1 MLFSRMPCFKNFCN
15 YLARKAFGIVEY
27 AAAADV
33 CSTTPH
39 RRRRKNMGK
48 AFARLIAL
56 LACVVCGVASTAAA
70 GTVEVFFN
78 NENLRYTLFTTN
90 QGQTEYVQ
98 LEKVANMFQLQLDVD
113 ATDGRI
119 VLQYGEKS
127 LSFFPDQ
134 PAVIS
139 ARKSYPMTFPA
150 QNIEGIL
157 MVPLEFLTRTLPL
170 IYEYDLLWDAQQR
183 RITVGIQNLELL
195 SLYAS
200 PYADYTRIAVQ
211 LSQNVPYKITEKIP
225 SLLIFELPQA
235 TFNLPENPLQIN
247 NAAVKHVKVIDSF
260 GTTQVLI
267 RLGDEFARY
276 AHKTKDNPPRLII
289 DVFTTD
295 DAVAEEETPTP
306 EPEATPAEEADSD
319 VPETI
324 VEQDLATPEQE
335 GTAAVG
341 QPFSLKTIV
350 VDPGHGGSDQG
361 VVVVP
366 AVDAT
371 PALMEKQL
379 TLHLG
384 KLLST
389 HLAERLGVSVT
400 LTREGDDFLSGEMRA
415 TVANSSRA
423 DVLISLHINN
433 SMSAQPGGLEVY
445 IMDYGSLDMPQG
457 AKAQVLDYAQA
468 KYIEQSKRLAEQI
481 VAAYRARNSGARAVV
496 KRAPLF
502 TLKGATMPSVHIEL
516 GYASN
521 ASERQNMTQE
531 AFQQTLIG
539 AIADGIAAFKK
550 GEEL

>member
-1 MLFSRMPCFKNFCN
+1 MVNAS
-15 YLARKAFGIVEY
+15 ARISAFI
-27 AAAADV
+27 
-33 CSTTPH
+33 
-39 RRRRKNMGK
+39 
-48 AFARLIAL
+48 LAL
-56 LACVVCGVASTAAA
+56 LCGVVSAVTA

-78 NENLRYTLFTTN
+78 NDNLRYTLFTTN
-90 QGQTEYVQ
+90 EGQTEYVQ
-98 LEKVANMFQLQLDVD
+98 LEKFANMFQLQLDVEP
-113 ATDGRI
+113 DGRVI
-119 VLQYGEKS
+119 LQYGEKS

-134 PAVIS
+134 PNVIS
-139 ARKSYPMTFPA
+139 AKRSYPLTFPA
-150 QNIEGIL
+150 RKIEGVV
-157 MVPLEFLTRTLPL
+157 MVPLEFLTKTLPL
-170 IYEYDLLWDAQQR
+170 IYEYDLLWDSKQR
-183 RITVGIQNLELL
+183 RITVGIQNLELR

-211 LSQNVPYKITEKIP
+211 LSQNVPYKITENLP

-235 TFNLPENPLQIN
+235 TFNIQDNPLQIN
-247 NAAVKHVKVIDSF
+247 NTAVKHVKVIDSF
-260 GTTQVLI
+260 GTTQIIV
-267 RLGDEFARY
+267 RLGDEFVRY

-295 DAVAEEETPTP
+295 EAIAEEETPTP
-306 EPEATPAEEADSD
+306 EPEDTATDEQATETS
-319 VPETI
+319 ETI
-324 VEQDLATPEQE
+324 VEQDLTASGKE
-335 GTAAVG
+335 GDIAAS

-350 VDPGHGGSDQG
+350 IDPGHGGSDQG

-366 AVDAT
+366 AADAT
-371 PALMEKQL
+371 PALLEKQL

-389 HLAERLGVSVT
+389 YLVERLGVSAT

-415 TVANSSRA
+415 TIANSNRA
-423 DVLISLHINN
+423 DVFVSLHVNN
-433 SMSAQPGGLEVY
+433 STSDQPGGFEVY
-445 IMDYGSLDMPQG
+445 VMDYGSLDMPQG

-468 KYIEQSKRLAEQI
+468 KYLEQSKRLAEQI
-481 VAAYRARNSGARAVV
+481 VAAYRGRNNGARAVV

-502 TLKGATMPSVHIEL
+502 TLKGATMPSVHIEI

-521 ASERQNMTQE
+521 AGGRQNMTQD